1 MHILVTGGSGFI
13 GINIAQVLSQDSDNY
28 VILYSRS
35 KPPHQ
40 AMEVLAGQVGKV
52 VWEQGDVQDEIR
64 LNEVMTDHKID
75 YVVHAAVITPNAE
88 REKGQM
94 NEIVEVNCLGTLK
107 VLAVAKK
114 HNIKRFV
121 YVSSVAVYG
130 DVCQKEDPV
139 YTTTLKNPTN
149 TYEVIKY
156 TTELLCKRY
165 AELHKVDVV
174 ALRLGDVY
182 GAWEYRS
189 GVRDTMSA
197 PCQAAF
203 HALRGETVKLKKA
216 GITGWVYGL
225 DTGRAVEA
233 VLKAKKLT
241 QFAYNCGGTEKWSI
255 VQFCQELQQEFP
267 ALRCTVDPEE
277 QYPNVTFFS
286 EADNGLFDMEQLK
299 KDTGFTPLF
308 GLKRGVE
315 DYLRWIKKYPEMILE
330 KPKR

>member
-40 AMEVLAGQVGKV
+40 AMEVLAGQVGNV

-64 LNEVMTDHKID
+64 LNEIMTDHKID

-139 YTTTLKNPTN
+139 YTTALKNPTN

-197 PCQAAF
+197 PCQAVF

-216 GITGWVYGL
+216 
-225 DTGRAVEA
+225 
-233 VLKAKKLT
+233 
-241 QFAYNCGGTEKWSI
+241 
-255 VQFCQELQQEFP
+255 
-267 ALRCTVDPEE
+267 E
-277 QYPNVTFFS
+277 QVGS
-286 EADNGLFDMEQLK
+286 M
-299 KDTGFTPLF
+299 
-308 GLKRGVE
+308 V
-315 DYLRWIKKYPEMILE
+315 WIQDV
-330 KPKR
+330 R

>member
-40 AMEVLAGQVGKV
+40 AMEVLAGQVGNV

-156 TTELLCKRY
+156 TTEL
-165 AELHKVDVV
+165 
-174 ALRLGDVY
+174 
-182 GAWEYRS
+182 
-189 GVRDTMSA
+189 
-197 PCQAAF
+197 
-203 HALRGETVKLKKA
+203 
-216 GITGWVYGL
+216 
-225 DTGRAVEA
+225 
-233 VLKAKKLT
+233 
-241 QFAYNCGGTEKWSI
+241 
-255 VQFCQELQQEFP
+255 
-267 ALRCTVDPEE
+267 
-277 QYPNVTFFS
+277 
-286 EADNGLFDMEQLK
+286 
-299 KDTGFTPLF
+299 
-308 GLKRGVE
+308 
-315 DYLRWIKKYPEMILE
+315 
-330 KPKR
+330 